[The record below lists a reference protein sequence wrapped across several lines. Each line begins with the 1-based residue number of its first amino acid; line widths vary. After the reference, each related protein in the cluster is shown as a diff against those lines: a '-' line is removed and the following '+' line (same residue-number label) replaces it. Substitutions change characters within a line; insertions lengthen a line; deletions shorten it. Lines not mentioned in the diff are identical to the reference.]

1 MPEANNNDTPPNDER
16 DSPVSALF
24 VAMMRQAAAAAYKGS
39 VSANNSETGTGALDS
54 GATEE
59 PGPGIS
65 LEPPVEPHRIQR
77 VRPRLRLR
85 RPPPASF
92 ASGFLGTLFVSVV
105 STALVATLLMF
116 FVNPEFLNPA
126 VVAGLQ
132 LDQEQIIADI
142 SAPRPTPVQTPQ
154 WLQRIGIISGHRGR
168 DSGAVC
174 EDRYGNPELKEVDIN
189 FAVSQRVVA
198 QLKAENY
205 AVDLLDENDPRLEN
219 YRAAA
224 IVSVHANT
232 CFDFGEYVSG
242 YIVHKSDARPDV
254 GVDAFLR
261 ECVALNYGAIVPL
274 PRSYVETDDLINYH
288 AFNKIHPLTPAV
300 ILEMGYMLADR
311 AVLTED
317 PELLAAAILAGLHCF
332 IENASG
338 SPIQPPGE
346 SQPAGYLVPVVA
358 TATPVFRR

>member
-1 MPEANNNDTPPNDER
+1 MPEAQNNEGTGKDQR

-24 VAMMRQAAAAAYKGS
+24 VAMMRQAAAAAAYRGN
-39 VSANNSETGTGALDS
+39 SAKDSETETGAVDE
-54 GATEE
+54 A
-59 PGPGIS
+59 GPAIS
-65 LEPPVEPHRIQR
+65 LEPRDEPHRIQR
-77 VRPRLRLR
+77 IRPRLRLR
-85 RPPPASF
+85 RPPPASL
-92 ASGFLGTLFVSVV
+92 AGGFLGTIFVSLV

-116 FVNPEFLNPA
+116 FVDPEFLNPA
-126 VVAGLQ
+126 VVEGLQ
-132 LDQEQIIADI
+132 LDQEQLIAGI

-154 WLQRIGIISGHRGR
+154 WLKRIGIISGHRGR

-174 EDRYGNPELKEVDIN
+174 EDEFGYPELKEVDIN

-198 QLKAENY
+198 QLKAANY

-224 IVSVHANT
+224 VLSIHANT

-242 YIVHKSDARPDV
+242 YIVHKSDARPDF
-254 GVDAFLR
+254 GIDAFLR

-317 PELLAAAILAGLHCF
+317 QDLLAAAILAGLHCF
-332 IENASG
+332 IENADG
-338 SPIQPPGE
+338 SSIQPPGARG
-346 SQPAGYLVPVVA
+346 PAGYLVPIVA
-358 TATPVFRR
+358 TETPEFRR